1 MSAPTGKALEEV
13 RAKAQADVRA
23 LRKRVDHLDNDA
35 IDLILRQARS
45 HYAWTDKPVTDE
57 IIHELYE
64 ITAGGP
70 TSMNT
75 CPARFVFVRSQEG
88 KERLAKSLKP
98 ANVPKV
104 MGAPV
109 SVIIAHDLNFW
120 TELPFLFPHE
130 DRRPHFEGKAEHA
143 EVTAFRNG
151 TLQGG
156 YFMIAAR
163 ALGLDVGPISG
174 FSNEIADAEFF
185 AGTSLKSNFLCN
197 IGYADE
203 TALFQKLPRFAFDQV
218 CSFA

>member
-23 LRKRVDHLDNDA
+23 LRKRVDHLDSDA

-45 HYAWTDKPVTDE
+45 HYACTDKPVTDE

-98 ANVPKV
+98 QKKLAYLFLLITLWSLINLKQ
-104 MGAPV
+104 
-109 SVIIAHDLNFW
+109 
-120 TELPFLFPHE
+120 PF
-130 DRRPHFEGKAEHA
+130 
-143 EVTAFRNG
+143 N
-151 TLQGG
+151 
-156 YFMIAAR
+156 
-163 ALGLDVGPISG
+163 
-174 FSNEIADAEFF
+174 
-185 AGTSLKSNFLCN
+185 
-197 IGYADE
+197 
-203 TALFQKLPRFAFDQV
+203 
-218 CSFA
+218 